1 MRLPAAGLLA
11 ALLLT
16 ACSSGPA
23 RPAAPARPSP
33 SPSASAASASPSGSP
48 TPAALRAPG
57 PFRYTTAAVA
67 QDLVAPWSLDFA
79 RDGAIW
85 FTERPGR
92 VRVIRNGALVAD
104 PALTLSV
111 YTASGCEGGLL
122 GLAVRE
128 PYVYLYYTYNGGAAN
143 RVSRFTIAGDKLTG
157 EQVLLDNIPGGTCY
171 HYGGRIKFGPD
182 GLLYVTTGEGFV
194 AARAADRN
202 NLSGKILRMH
212 EDGSGQEMF
221 AWGFRNPQGLAFD
234 AAGHLYVSS
243 NGPTGDLGLCCHDEV
258 DYVQQGAFYGW
269 PAWAGG
275 TRTSFGQGS
284 LPNRTGPLAESGG
297 GTVWAP
303 SGMAFFAAS
312 RGEQPTLFLAELKGT
327 SLRRF
332 LTDAAD
338 PSKVNGQEIVFGGA
352 GRLRDAEAGPDGC
365 LYILTNNRDSRG
377 TPGPGD
383 DKILKLCPS

>member
-1 MRLPAAGLLA
+1 MRTIAAGLLA
-11 ALLLT
+11 LALMT
-16 ACSSGPA
+16 ACSSGSQAKPA
-23 RPAAPARPSP
+23 TSARTSSSPAAAA
-33 SPSASAASASPSGSP
+33 SPSASATTAP
-48 TPAALRAPG
+48 LKAPG
-57 PFRYTTAAVA
+57 PFHYTTATVA

-79 RDGAIW
+79 KDGAIW
-85 FTERPGR
+85 LTERPGR
-92 VRVIRNGALVAD
+92 VRVIRNGALVGD

-111 YTASGCEGGLL
+111 YTVSGCEGGLL
-122 GLAVRE
+122 GLAVKE

-143 RVSRFTIAGDKLTG
+143 RVSRFTNAGDKLSS

-182 GLLYVTTGEGFV
+182 GLLYVSTGEGFV

-212 EDGSGQEMF
+212 DDGSGQEVF

-269 PAWAGG
+269 PAFAGG

-284 LPNRTGPLAESGG
+284 LPNRAGPLAESGG
-297 GTVWAP
+297 STVWAP
-303 SGMAFFAAS
+303 SGMAFFPAS
-312 RGEQPTLFLAELKGT
+312 KGEQPTLFLAELKGT

-332 LTDAAD
+332 VIDAAD
-338 PSKVNGQEIVFGGA
+338 PNRVNAQEIVFGGA

-365 LYILTNNRDSRG
+365 LYVLTNNRDSRG
-377 TPGPGD
+377 TPGAGD
-383 DKILKLCPS
+383 DKIVKLCPS